1 MTTLHV
7 VVGLGTQEIFQEI
20 WELNK
25 EKVGTEEMYNELLL
39 TTDEKRR
46 TVLHVAAAY
55 HERNILQ
62 EILDCAK
69 EKISTEE
76 IKKGIISQTHRN
88 DGIACGSRGPRRTDI
103 EGNTEVAKREIN
115 NIPSG
120 IPTKTL

>member
-39 TTDEKRR
+39 ATDQKRR

-62 EILDCAK
+62 EIMDCAK

-76 IKKGIISQTHRN
+76 IKK
-88 DGIACGSRGPRRTDI
+88 
-103 EGNTEVAKREIN
+103 E
-115 NIPSG
+115 
-120 IPTKTL
+120 